1 MQEELEATR
10 TELQGQIQKKSSELK
25 ASVALATKREGQ
37 LATVEADYAMSKAEV
52 AELKLRLEQVQT
64 KAGLDRARAAEDGA
78 ELKAAL
84 DDRDRTISTLAIKC
98 QRMEA
103 EVAEL
108 QGAVVD
114 LAVDE
119 RVRESERARAES
131 APTDS
136 TFPSSRCRP
145 VSDRSLAVDRMES
158 KKRQTDEQVQKLR
171 MEVASAKYMQTL
183 YWENRKVRACPKAEM
198 RRALPVLL

>member
-1 MQEELEATR
+1 MLQEELEATR

-25 ASVALATKREGQ
+25 ASVALATKRQGQ

-131 APTDS
+131 APTES
-136 TFPSSRCRP
+136 TFTS
-145 VSDRSLAVDRMES
+145 VSMPTLSLIARW
-158 KKRQTDEQVQKLR
+158 LG
-171 MEVASAKYMQTL
+171 
-183 YWENRKVRACPKAEM
+183 
-198 RRALPVLL
+198 

>member
-1 MQEELEATR
+1 MLQEELEATR

-114 LAVDE
+114 RFLHVLVALR
-119 RVRESERARAES
+119 RVEEVWEVR
-131 APTDS
+131 TH
-136 TFPSSRCRP
+136 T
-145 VSDRSLAVDRMES
+145 SLVISLELFFF
-158 KKRQTDEQVQKLR
+158 VF
-171 MEVASAKYMQTL
+171 
-183 YWENRKVRACPKAEM
+183 
-198 RRALPVLL
+198 AL